1 MFSDQAVMWRGCRPT
16 CPHSPGIQRGGGQR
30 PKLQRIRT
38 GGLLW
43 LGQWAGGKVLVRSL
57 LLHKAMRCLKPG
69 PHLGVHWIG
78 RRKCEEN
85 ISTAQWA
92 EVGFRILSYL
102 WPIQSDPLWWAGLV
116 VARLPFDRSVGQTV
130 GVLQRLLLSRANLP
144 DTQDCPRP
152 HPAVTCLPTLRPVT
166 NKPPG
171 GEKHELK
178 LKNQS

>member
-1 MFSDQAVMWRGCRPT
+1 MRRKFCLT

-69 PHLGVHWIG
+69 PHLGVHWRG
-78 RRKCEEN
+78 KRTRCNRN
-85 ISTAQWA
+85 ISAAPWA
-92 EVGFRILSYL
+92 KVGFRILSYL
-102 WPIQSDPLWWAGLV
+102 WPIQSDPLWRAGLV
-116 VARLPFDRSVGQTV
+116 VARLLFDRAVSQTV
-130 GVLQRLLLSRANLP
+130 GVLQGLLLSRTDLP
-144 DTQDCPRP
+144 DTQNCSRP
-152 HPAVTCLPTLRPVT
+152 YPAITCLPTVRPVA

-171 GEKHELK
+171 GEKHK
-178 LKNQS
+178 LTQKSQS